1 MKVSDDGTLYGELEP
16 CDTCGRPKSEYRD
29 HGTKG
34 VYRCWWCDDRAG
46 GNMVT
51 ERDTAESYQF
61 TTIEAGP
68 EPPFPWEDR
77 AVRLE
82 IIDVIADLPVRATFG
97 GRLSGSDL

>member
-1 MKVSDDGTLYGELEP
+1 M
-16 CDTCGRPKSEYRD
+16 
-29 HGTKG
+29 
-34 VYRCWWCDDRAG
+34 
-46 GNMVT
+46 MT
-51 ERDTAESYQF
+51 ERDAAESYQF

-82 IIDVIADLPVRATFG
+82 IIDVIAGLPVRAAFG